1 VIAKKLRR
9 KQFLWHLSE
18 LLLWDDLQVSKNK
31 SQSWL
36 GLYIALGF
44 VWGCS
49 FIFIKLGLEF
59 LTPFGVAFGRCAL
72 GSLTLLIYLK
82 IKGLTLVRDKKLIG
96 HLWVVALLLNVIPG
110 IFFAWAETEV
120 TSILAGIINAVT
132 PLMTL
137 IAIIVVSRNEKPT
150 TAQVVGLLLGF
161 LGVLTVLGAWQG
173 LGANPLWAIL
183 ILLTAVTCYGFS
195 FPYSRRFILPA
206 QLKPEVMAA
215 TQVTLAAFTLLP
227 FYLFDGIAKD
237 EYRVGPVLAMA
248 ALGVFGSG
256 FAYIWNFTI
265 MRDAGSA
272 IASSV
277 TYVTPLVAVLVGF
290 IFLNEIPHWY
300 EPVGAVIVLLGA
312 AIAQGRIP
320 LTKKH

>member
-1 VIAKKLRR
+1 M
-9 KQFLWHLSE
+9 
-18 LLLWDDLQVSKNK
+18 SKGK
-31 SQSWL
+31 SASWL
-36 GLYIALGF
+36 GLYIALGI

-72 GSLTLLIYLK
+72 GALALVIYLK
-82 IKGLTLVRDKKLIG
+82 FKKLSLVRNRAMIG

-137 IAIIVVSRNEKPT
+137 IAIILVTRNESPT
-150 TAQVVGLLLGF
+150 AAQVIGLILGF

-173 LGANPLWAIL
+173 LGDNPLWAIL
-183 ILLTAVTCYGFS
+183 VLLAAVTCYGFS

-206 QLKPEVMAA
+206 GLAPEVMAA
-215 TQVTLAAFTLLP
+215 TQVSLGALTLLP
-227 FYLFDGIAKD
+227 LFLISGIAKD
-237 EYRVGPVLAMA
+237 EYRPGPVLAMI

-265 MRDAGSA
+265 MRAAGSA

-277 TYVTPLVAVLVGF
+277 TYVTPVVAVIVGL
-290 IFLNEIPHWY
+290 IFLQEKLHWY
-300 EPVGAVIVLLGA
+300 EPVGACVVLLGA

-320 LTKKH
+320 LKKSS

>member
-1 VIAKKLRR
+1 M
-9 KQFLWHLSE
+9 
-18 LLLWDDLQVSKNK
+18 SKRK

-36 GLYIALGF
+36 GLYIALGI

-72 GSLTLLIYLK
+72 GALALLIYLK
-82 IKGLTLVRDKKLIG
+82 IKGLSLVRVRKMIG

-137 IAIIVVSRNEKPT
+137 IAIMLVARNEKPT
-150 TAQVVGLLLGF
+150 RPQVVGLVLGF

-173 LGANPLWAIL
+173 LGDNPLWAIL
-183 ILLTAVTCYGFS
+183 ILLAAVTCYGFS

-215 TQVTLAAFTLLP
+215 TQVTLGAITLLP
-227 FYLFDGIAKD
+227 FFLINGVAKS
-237 EYRVGPVLAMA
+237 EFLLGPVLAMVT
-248 ALGVFGSG
+248 LGVFGSG

-290 IFLNEIPHWY
+290 VFLNEVLHWY
-300 EPVGAVIVLLGA
+300 EPIGALIVLLGA

-320 LTKKH
+320 LSKKD

>member
-1 VIAKKLRR
+1 
-9 KQFLWHLSE
+9 
-18 LLLWDDLQVSKNK
+18 LLLWDDLPVSKSK

-36 GLYIALGF
+36 GLYIALGI

-72 GSLTLLIYLK
+72 GALALLIYLK
-82 IKGLTLVRDKKLIG
+82 IKGLSLVRDRKMIG

-137 IAIIVVSRNEKPT
+137 IAIMLVSRNEKPT
-150 TAQVVGLLLGF
+150 TPQVVGLLLGF
-161 LGVLTVLGAWQG
+161 LGVLTVLGAWKG
-173 LGANPLWAIL
+173 LGDNPLWAIL
-183 ILLTAVTCYGFS
+183 ILLAAVTCYGFS

-206 QLKPEVMAA
+206 QLAPEVMAA
-215 TQVTLAAFTLLP
+215 TQVTLGAITLLP
-227 FYLFDGIAKD
+227 LFLINGIAKS
-237 EYRVGPVLAMA
+237 EFLLGPVLAMV

-265 MRDAGSA
+265 MRAAGSA

-300 EPVGAVIVLLGA
+300 EPVGALVVLLGA

-320 LTKKH
+320 LSKKL

>member
-1 VIAKKLRR
+1 
-9 KQFLWHLSE
+9 
-18 LLLWDDLQVSKNK
+18 VSKSK

-72 GSLTLLIYLK
+72 GALALLIYLK
-82 IKGLTLVRDKKLIG
+82 IKGLSLVRDRKMIG

-137 IAIIVVSRNEKPT
+137 IAIMLVSRNEKPT
-150 TAQVVGLLLGF
+150 SPQVIGLLLGF

-173 LGANPLWAIL
+173 LGDNPLWAIL
-183 ILLTAVTCYGFS
+183 ILLAAVTCYGFS

-215 TQVTLAAFTLLP
+215 TQVTLGAITLLP
-227 FYLFDGIAKD
+227 LFLIDGIAKD
-237 EYRVGPVLAMA
+237 EYRLGPVLAMVV
-248 ALGVFGSG
+248 LGVFGSG

-265 MRDAGSA
+265 MRAAGSA

-320 LTKKH
+320 LLKKV

>member
-1 VIAKKLRR
+1 MNTS
-9 KQFLWHLSE
+9 Q
-18 LLLWDDLQVSKNK
+18 SK
-31 SQSWL
+31 SWL
-36 GLYIALGF
+36 GIYIALGI

-72 GSLTLLIYLK
+72 GALALLIYSRMKK
-82 IKGLTLVRDKKLIG
+82 ISLVRDRRMLG
-96 HLWVVALLLNVIPG
+96 HLWVVSLLLNVIPG
-110 IFFAWAETEV
+110 ILFALAETEV

-137 IAIIVVSRNEKPT
+137 IAIILVSRNEPPTKP
-150 TAQVVGLLLGF
+150 QVIGLLIGF
-161 LGVLTVLGAWQG
+161 LGVLTVLGAWNG
-173 LGANPLWAIL
+173 LGTNPLWAIL
-183 ILLTAVTCYGFS
+183 VLLAAVTCYGFS

-206 QLKPEVMAA
+206 NLSPESMATA
-215 TQVTLAAFTLLP
+215 QVSLGALTLLP
-227 FYLFDGIAKD
+227 LFLFDGINGN
-237 EYRVGPVLAMA
+237 EYRIGPVLAMV

-265 MRDAGSA
+265 MRAAGSA

-277 TYVTPLVAVLVGF
+277 TYVTPVVAVIVGL
-290 IFLNEIPHWY
+290 IFLQEKLHWY
-300 EPVGAVIVLLGA
+300 EPVGAIVVLLGA

-320 LTKKH
+320 LKSKSNR

>member
-1 VIAKKLRR
+1 V
-9 KQFLWHLSE
+9 WE
-18 LLLWDDLQVSKNK
+18 DLPVSKRK

-36 GLYIALGF
+36 GLYIALGI

-72 GSLTLLIYLK
+72 GALALLIYLK
-82 IKGLTLVRDKKLIG
+82 IKSLSLVRDRKMIG

-137 IAIIVVSRNEKPT
+137 IAIILVARNEKPT
-150 TAQVVGLLLGF
+150 KPQVVGLVLGF

-173 LGANPLWAIL
+173 LGDNPLWAIL
-183 ILLTAVTCYGFS
+183 ILLAAVTCYGFS

-215 TQVTLAAFTLLP
+215 TQVTLGAITLLP
-227 FYLFDGIAKD
+227 LFLINGVAKS
-237 EYRVGPVLAMA
+237 EFLLGPVLAMI

-290 IFLNEIPHWY
+290 VFLNEVLHWY
-300 EPVGAVIVLLGA
+300 EPIGALVVLLGA

-320 LTKKH
+320 LSKKL

>member
-1 VIAKKLRR
+1 
-9 KQFLWHLSE
+9 
-18 LLLWDDLQVSKNK
+18 LLLWHDLQVSKSK

-36 GLYIALGF
+36 GLYIALGI

-72 GSLTLLIYLK
+72 GAMALLIYLK
-82 IKGLTLVRDKKLIG
+82 IKGLTLVRDRKMIG
-96 HLWVVALLLNVIPG
+96 HLWVVSLLLNVIPG

-137 IAIIVVSRNEKPT
+137 IAIMVVSRNEKPT
-150 TAQVVGLLLGF
+150 RPQVVGLILGF

-173 LGANPLWAIL
+173 LGDNPLWAIL
-183 ILLTAVTCYGFS
+183 ILLAAVTCYGFS

-215 TQVTLAAFTLLP
+215 TQVTLGAITLLP
-227 FYLFDGIAKD
+227 LFLFDGIAKD
-237 EYRVGPVLAMA
+237 EYRVGPVLAMV

-290 IFLNEIPHWY
+290 LFLSETLHWY
-300 EPVGAVIVLLGA
+300 EPAGAVIVLLGA
-312 AIAQGRIP
+312 AIAQGRISFS
-320 LTKKH
+320 KKL

>member
-1 VIAKKLRR
+1 M
-9 KQFLWHLSE
+9 
-18 LLLWDDLQVSKNK
+18 SKSK

-36 GLYIALGF
+36 GLYIALGI

-72 GSLTLLIYLK
+72 GALALLVYLK
-82 IKGLTLVRDKKLIG
+82 IKGLSLVRDRKMIG
-96 HLWVVALLLNVIPG
+96 HLLVVALLLNVIPG
-110 IFFAWAETEV
+110 ILFAWAETEV

-150 TAQVVGLLLGF
+150 TPQVVGLLLGF
-161 LGVLTVLGAWQG
+161 LGVLIVLGAWKG
-173 LGANPLWAIL
+173 LGDNPLWAIL
-183 ILLTAVTCYGFS
+183 ILLAAVTCYGFS

-215 TQVTLAAFTLLP
+215 TQVTLGAITLLP
-227 FYLFDGIAKD
+227 LFLINGIAKN
-237 EYRVGPVLAMA
+237 EYRLGPVLAMV

-256 FAYIWNFTI
+256 FAYIWNFII

-290 IFLNEIPHWY
+290 IFLSEIPHWY
-300 EPVGAVIVLLGA
+300 EPVGAAIVLLGA

-320 LTKKH
+320 LLKKI

>member
-1 VIAKKLRR
+1 M
-9 KQFLWHLSE
+9 
-18 LLLWDDLQVSKNK
+18 SKSK

-36 GLYIALGF
+36 GLYIALGI

-72 GSLTLLIYLK
+72 GALALLIYLK
-82 IKGLTLVRDKKLIG
+82 IKGLSLVRDRKLTG

-110 IFFAWAETEV
+110 ILFAWAETEV

-150 TAQVVGLLLGF
+150 MPQVVGLLLGF
-161 LGVLTVLGAWQG
+161 LGVLTVLGAWKG
-173 LGANPLWAIL
+173 LGDNPLWAIL
-183 ILLTAVTCYGFS
+183 ILLAAVTCYGFS

-215 TQVTLAAFTLLP
+215 TQVTLGAITLLP
-227 FYLFDGIAKD
+227 LFLINGIAKN
-237 EYRVGPVLAMA
+237 EYRLGPVLAMV

-277 TYVTPLVAVLVGF
+277 TYVTPVVAVAVGL
-290 IFLNEIPHWY
+290 IFLQEKLHWY
-300 EPVGAVIVLLGA
+300 EPVGALIVLLGA

-320 LTKKH
+320 LSKKI